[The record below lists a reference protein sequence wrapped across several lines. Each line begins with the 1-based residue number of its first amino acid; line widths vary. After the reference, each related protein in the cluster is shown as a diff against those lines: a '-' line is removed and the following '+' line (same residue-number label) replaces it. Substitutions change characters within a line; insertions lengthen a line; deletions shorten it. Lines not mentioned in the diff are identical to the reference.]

1 MAWYDWLIGGGDNPV
16 PGIGSL
22 FDSGQSGSA
31 ADGGQSW
38 DDIIN
43 KYSYKPQ
50 YTAQTEQGL
59 YDLFTKTNGSMGV
72 NDIPFDIGLPTTG
85 LYDALTRSQT
95 EKYLGTGNWDGS
107 GLNYVR
113 SGPEGGLIADTRAY
127 YNNMGIP
134 EYAANQ
140 ERLGMQDLNN
150 SLLDTAAELNNVQKD
165 RLLQVLGLGAN
176 VGSNLYS
183 QNLAQHRFN
192 TGIAAQGQQ
201 FDAGMNQAIQSAN
214 SNSLAQLLSGAGALA
229 TTAYTG
235 NPALGSMAGQGI
247 NSITG
252 SNNAA
257 VLGSGSLSQNYS
269 PYSGS
274 GSGLGSLGQNS
285 KLFS

>member
-1 MAWYDWLIGGGDNPV
+1 MAWSWKNLFGFGGDESRN
-16 PGIGSL
+16 S
-22 FDSGQSGSA
+22 
-31 ADGGQSW
+31 DGGSSSQSW

-43 KYSYKPQ
+43 QYSYKPA

-59 YDLFTKTNGSMGV
+59 YDLFNKINGSQGV
-72 NDIPFDIGLPTTG
+72 NAIPYDIGLPTTG
-85 LYDALTRSQT
+85 LYDSLTRGIKEQ
-95 EKYLGTGNWDGS
+95 YLGTPG
-107 GLNYVR
+107 
-113 SGPEGGLIADTRAY
+113 GPEGGRIADTRAY

-140 ERLGMQDLNN
+140 ERLGNQDLNN

-165 RLLQVLGLGAN
+165 RLLNVLGLGAN

-183 QNLAQHRFN
+183 QNLAQSRFN

-201 FDAGMNQAIQSAN
+201 FDAGLNQAIQSAN
-214 SNSLAQLLSGAGALA
+214 SNSLAQLLAGAGSLA

-235 NPALGSMAGQGI
+235 NPSLGSTVAQGG

-274 GSGLGSLGQNS
+274 GNGLGSLSQNS